1 MSLPV
6 FLPYN
11 IVSIY
16 GIGSTTGV
24 SSIVPPT
31 GYLFG
36 DIDQV
41 SQYGIE
47 WANIGDNVLFKES
60 DIQCRLAYPPDNTSY
75 TLIEEARLVI
85 RDYAEP

>member
-16 GIGSTTGV
+16 GIGSSTGG
-24 SSIVPPT
+24 SGIVPPT

-36 DIDQV
+36 NIDQV
-41 SQYGIE
+41 SQYDIV
-47 WANIGDNVLFKES
+47 WAKVGDSVLFKDE

-75 TLIEEARLVI
+75 TLVEEVKLVVKEYI
-85 RDYAEP
+85 VP

>member
-1 MSLPV
+1 MSLPAY
-6 FLPYN
+6 LPYN

-24 SSIVPPT
+24 SSIVPPN

-36 DIDQV
+36 NIDQI

-47 WANIGDNVLFKES
+47 WAQIGDNVLFGEK
-60 DIQCRLAYPPDNTSY
+60 DVVCRLAYPPDNTSY
-75 TLIEEARLVI
+75 TLVPEVKLVI
-85 RDYAEP
+85 KDYPEA